1 MTQTE
6 KNIRELLDR
15 EAIRDLPR
23 RYCDCVWRDDITGI
37 VDLFAPDGAIV
48 ISSGE
53 GPSDETRGTKNLLT
67 FYESALAEVQPRPYI
82 HNHVIENLTDSRA
95 SGRCYLAVHS
105 AKKNMEFVGAGFY
118 EDTYVK
124 INNEW
129 KFDSR
134 LFSATRIDLGPG
146 SKP

>member
-1 MTQTE
+1 MSQTE
-6 KNIRELLDR
+6 KDVRELLDR

-37 VDLFAPDGAIV
+37 VDLFAPDVSFV
-48 ISSGE
+48 INTGD
-53 GPSDETRGTKNLLT
+53 GQIDATRGTKNLLA
-67 FYESALAEVQPRPYI
+67 FYKSALAEVQPRPYI
-82 HNHVIENLTDSRA
+82 HNHVIEDLADSRA
-95 SGRCYLAVHS
+95 TGRCYLAVHS

-118 EDTYVK
+118 EDKYVK

-134 LFSATRIDLGPG
+134 LFSAVRIDLGPG